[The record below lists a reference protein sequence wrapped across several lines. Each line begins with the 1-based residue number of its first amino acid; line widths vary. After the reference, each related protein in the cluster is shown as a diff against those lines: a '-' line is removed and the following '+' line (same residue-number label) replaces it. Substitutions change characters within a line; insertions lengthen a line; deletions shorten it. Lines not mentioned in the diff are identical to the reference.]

1 MKEIDLSRSL
11 YDLTEQY
18 PELID
23 ILAGLGFL
31 AVKNSITRSTMG
43 RVTTI
48 PQGCKK
54 MGLDLDEVKRAL
66 KEKGFVAKA

>member
-1 MKEIDLSRSL
+1 MREIDLDRSL
-11 YDLTEQY
+11 YDLTQQY

-31 AVKNSITRSTMG
+31 AVKNSMMRSTMG

-54 MGLDLDEVKRAL
+54 MGLDLDEIKRAL
-66 KEKGFVAKA
+66 KERGFVAKV

>member
-1 MKEIDLSRSL
+1 MKEIDLDRSL

-54 MGLDLDEVKRAL
+54 MGMDLDEVKKAL
-66 KEKGFVAKA
+66 KEKGFVTKA